1 MQGRV
6 EDDPNNPSNFIN
18 DVHGG
23 VGGWT
28 GNKEDVLINGF
39 QNEGYLLSPGTRG
52 CGRDQEGRG
61 RWLGEGERS
70 REAVEVELEVRGWQR
85 AMGKAPWCMRRGGGD
100 KKMM

>member
-39 QNEGYLLSPGTRG
+39 QNEGYLLSPGTGGVGGIRKDEEDG
-52 CGRDQEGRG
+52 SVKENAPGRQWKWSWRSGVGRG
-61 RWLGEGERS
+61 RWGRPRGE
-70 REAVEVELEVRGWQR
+70 
-85 AMGKAPWCMRRGGGD
+85 
-100 KKMM
+100 